1 MDLIGF
7 GARRA
12 LGGIRGG
19 DPRWAALGA
28 LAVVIGLLR
37 RLNQPKRELI
47 YSQTLKPGQAVRVK
61 LAGSTGNQESR

>member
-19 DPRWAALGA
+19 DPRWAAIGA
-28 LAVVIGLLR
+28 LALVIGVLR
-37 RLNQPKRELI
+37 RLNQPKRELL
-47 YSQTLKPGQAVRVK
+47 YSQDLKPGAAVRIQ
-61 LAGSTGNQESR
+61 LAEPKSPQESR

>member
-47 YSQTLKPGQAVRVK
+47 YSQDLKPGQAVRVQ
-61 LAGSTGNQESR
+61 LAGSVGNQESR